1 MIKVKVKRENNNITY
16 INVTGHAEFADYGS
30 DIVCSAVSC
39 LCFTI
44 ANQLLSIDETL
55 NITAENNDFSFTN
68 LSDTHDVQ
76 LLLNTLVNGLVQV
89 EDEYSKNIK
98 VMEV

>member
-16 INVTGHAEFADYGS
+16 INVTGHAKYADYGS

-55 NITAENNDFSFTN
+55 DITAVNNDFSFTN
-68 LSDTHDVQ
+68 MNDTHDVQ

-89 EDEYSKNIK
+89 ENEYSKNIK

>member
-44 ANQLLSIDETL
+44 ANQLLSIDDSL

>member
-44 ANQLLSIDETL
+44 ANQLLSIDDSL

-89 EDEYSKNIK
+89 ENEYSKNIK

>member
-44 ANQLLSIDETL
+44 ANQLLSIDDTL
-55 NITAENNDFSFTN
+55 DITAVNNDFSFTN